1 MERKLKIL
9 VAPLNWGLGH
19 ATRLVPVIRRYRSE
33 GHEVLLGGEGNSLA
47 FLREEFPN
55 LQWVD
60 LPSFSPRFSKKSR
73 QVTKLIE
80 QLPRFFYMIWR
91 EHRNTKAIVKKY
103 GIDVVIS
110 DNRYG
115 VRSRRCHS
123 IIITHQLS
131 PFINQKQG
139 GFRRRMV
146 SFGIDLM
153 VAAFDGCWIPDNT
166 DGESLVGDLAVP
178 VLPLKNIVRIGLLS
192 RFNPDEALFSPGGAP
207 LAMISGPEPQRTLFE
222 EKVIR
227 FFEQRDEE
235 AIIIR
240 GLPLHPQRIE
250 RRGKNIL
257 LSHCNSQE
265 FALLIRSARYI
276 VCRSGYSTIMDLM
289 ILGRRALLV
298 PTPGQPEQEYLAVRM
313 GQFGFESTTQDNL
326 LFLDRHKS
334 FHRISSIF
342 TPMKGFRGVD
352 LNRVGRGSR
361 IGETKRR

>member
-1 MERKLKIL
+1 MEGKLKIL

-19 ATRLVPVIRRYRSE
+19 ATRLVPVIRRYRRE

-55 LQWVD
+55 LQWVE
-60 LPSFSPRFSKKSR
+60 LPSFSPRFSKTSR

-80 QLPRFFYMIWR
+80 QLPRFFYMIWL
-91 EHRNTKAIVKKY
+91 EHRQTRAIVKKY
-103 GIDVVIS
+103 GIDVIIS

-115 VRSRRCHS
+115 VRNRRCQS

-131 PFINQKQG
+131 PFITQKKNG
-139 GFRRRMV
+139 LRRWMV

-153 VAAFDGCWIPDNT
+153 LSAFDVCWVPDST
-166 DGESLVGDLAVP
+166 EGDSLAGELAVP
-178 VLPLKNIVRIGLLS
+178 VWPLKNLSRVGLLS
-192 RFNPDEALFSPGGAP
+192 RFNPDEAPFLPGGAP
-207 LAMISGPEPQRTLFE
+207 LAMISGPEPQRSIFE
-222 EKVIR
+222 DKIVR

-240 GLPLHPQRIE
+240 GLPLHPHKIE
-250 RRGKNIL
+250 RRGKIIL
-257 LSHCNSQE
+257 LSHCNTQE

-289 ILGRRALLV
+289 VLGRRALLV

-326 LFLDRHKS
+326 LFIDRYKL
-334 FHRISSIF
+334 FDRISSIF
-342 TPMKGFRGVD
+342 SPMQGFRGVN
-352 LNRVGRGSR
+352 LNRGR
-361 IGETKRR
+361 